1 MIVGRVDSDPMQEGR
16 EPRLAAIAG
25 QRAVERDEDLLD
37 QVVALGD
44 RADEARDA
52 CPDGVCVTAEE
63 ARERAT
69 VARAGRGDQRGV
81 VRFRLAVGDHGQPRG
96 QASTDPH
103 CPKPASRTRA
113 TYGANCGDEYRG
125 SGPPPTSTVRRAK

>member
-1 MIVGRVDSDPMQEGR
+1 MIVGRVDSDPMKEGR

-44 RADEARDA
+44 GADEARDA
-52 CPDGVCVTAEE
+52 CPDRVCVTAEE
-63 ARERAT
+63 ARERAA

-81 VRFRLAVGDHGQPRG
+81 VRFRLAVRDHGQRRRHT
-96 QASTDPH
+96 STDPH
-103 CPKPASRTRA
+103 SPNPASTTSA
-113 TYGANCGDEYRG
+113 TYGASSGDEYRA
-125 SGPPPTSTVRRAK
+125 SGP